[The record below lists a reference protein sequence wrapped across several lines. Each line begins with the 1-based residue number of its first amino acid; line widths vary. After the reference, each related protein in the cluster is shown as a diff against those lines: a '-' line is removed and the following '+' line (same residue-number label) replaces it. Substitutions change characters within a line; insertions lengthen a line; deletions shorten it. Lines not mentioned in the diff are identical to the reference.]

1 MRSNQASG
9 NNDSTP
15 PDGGSDERLIMTEG
29 FRPSPPPPPS
39 LAGPA
44 GYTDPSD
51 ARRRDV
57 EETVQRIMGEDIAP
71 SSPTLTPPP
80 PPAQNGDGSTTE
92 VAKAQAG
99 EVADTAKQAGAQ
111 VAGTVKEQ
119 AGQVTA
125 EAKNQAK
132 QLLSQ
137 AQSELTEQAAST
149 QQRVSGG
156 LHALA
161 DELAGMARNSEQDGV
176 ATDLARQ
183 AADKARLAAG
193 WLADRDP
200 GTLLDEVRSFAR
212 RKPGTY
218 LAIALGAGVLAGRLT
233 RGLTAP
239 TDNDT
244 PDTPGKQDTLGT
256 STYQDGTGRHTFTD
270 VELPG
275 AAPGYGADPITDP
288 LLPATPPIGGPG
300 TIGPPS
306 APRGDLAP

>member
-1 MRSNQASG
+1 
-9 NNDSTP
+9 
-15 PDGGSDERLIMTEG
+15 
-29 FRPSPPPPPS
+29 
-39 LAGPA
+39 
-44 GYTDPSD
+44 
-51 ARRRDV
+51 
-57 EETVQRIMGEDIAP
+57 MGEDIAP
-71 SSPTLTPPP
+71 PQAPLTSPPP
-80 PPAQNGDGSTTE
+80 PVQNGDGSTTE

-137 AQSELTEQAAST
+137 AQWELSEQAAAT
-149 QQRVSGG
+149 QQRVSEG

-161 DELAGMARNSEQDGV
+161 EELSGMARNSEQDGV

-183 AADKARLAAG
+183 AADKARQAAG

-200 GTLLDEVRSFAR
+200 GSLLDEVRSFAR
-212 RKPGTY
+212 HKPGTY

-239 TDNDT
+239 TDNHT
-244 PDTPGKQDTLGT
+244 PDTSGNHGAPGT
-256 STYQDGTGRHTFTD
+256 STSQVGTGRRDLTD

-275 AAPGYGADPITDP
+275 AAPGYRTDPITDP
-288 LLPATPPIGGPG
+288 LIPVTPPVAGPG
-300 TIGPPS
+300 TIG
-306 APRGDLAP
+306 APGGARGYVAP